1 MRMEEARKIA
11 AERNYYFQFSRWEDM
26 PDDLKMKLQK
36 EATDSAKTARWLNRQ
51 PRR

>member
-26 PDDLKMKLQK
+26 PDDLKD
-36 EATDSAKTARWLNRQ
+36 EVTEGSNGFC
-51 PRR
+51 